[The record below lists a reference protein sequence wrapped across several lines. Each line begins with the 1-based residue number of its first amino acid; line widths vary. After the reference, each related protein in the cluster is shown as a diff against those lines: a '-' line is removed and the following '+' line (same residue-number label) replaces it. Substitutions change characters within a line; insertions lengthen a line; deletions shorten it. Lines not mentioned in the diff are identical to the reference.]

1 MAFDLTD
8 DQHDLIE
15 GVRMLCAGR
24 FRLDDIRQ
32 IEQSGRLDP
41 ARWNELVRAG
51 VFGLR
56 VPEGAGGVGLGIVE
70 STLVFEELG
79 RHLVPGPL
87 VGTEL
92 AAVCG
97 LAAADAERVIGVVE
111 RHGAP
116 IVVEHFDDLDGLLVL
131 DPSGVWSVAPADV
144 PAERIERPLDPLT
157 PTSRLTGPLPLGEQ
171 MGDAAMSRRLWF
183 DGAVLTSALLVGAAQ
198 AATDLAVEYAKQRE
212 QFGRPIAGFQAVKH
226 LLADMQARTTAAQ
239 AAVYA
244 AAATLDDPS
253 VGDVVRAVAA
263 AKITAGQAA
272 VHAGRDGIQVH
283 GGMGFTWE
291 VPAHLY
297 WKRALL
303 LNTTFGSPDTH
314 AILLA
319 DRL

>member
-8 DQHDLIE
+8 DQRDVAE

-24 FRLDDIRQ
+24 LRLDDVRQ
-32 IEQSGRLDP
+32 IERIGRLD
-41 ARWNELVRAG
+41 RGGWRELAQAG

-56 VPEGAGGVGLGIVE
+56 VPEEAGGVGLGMVE
-70 STLVFEELG
+70 SALVFEELG

-92 AAVCG
+92 ATVCG
-97 LAAADAERVIGVVE
+97 LVAADAEHVVGVVD
-111 RHGAP
+111 RSAAP
-116 IVVEHFDDLDGLLVL
+116 IMVEYFDDLDRILVL
-131 DPSGVWSVAPADV
+131 DPAGIWSVAPADV
-144 PAERIERPLDPLT
+144 AVERIKRPLDPLT
-157 PTSRLTGPLPLGEQ
+157 PMCRVTGPLPSGEQ
-171 MGDAAMSRRLWF
+171 VGDAAASCQLWLE
-183 DGAVLTSALLVGAAQ
+183 GAVLTSAFLVGAAQ
-198 AATDLAVEYAKQRE
+198 AATDLAVDYAKQRE

-253 VGDVVRAVAA
+253 VGDVARAVAA

-297 WKRALL
+297 LKRAQL
-303 LNTTFGSPDTH
+303 LNTTFGTPDTH
-314 AILLA
+314 AVLLA
-319 DRL
+319 ERL

>member
-8 DQHDLIE
+8 DQRDLVQ

-24 FRLDDIRQ
+24 IPLDEIRQ
-32 IEQSGRLDP
+32 IEHRGRLDR
-41 ARWNELVRAG
+41 AGWRELVHAG

-56 VPEGAGGVGLGIVE
+56 VSEEQGGVGLGIVE

-92 AAVCG
+92 ATVCG
-97 LAAADAERVIGVVE
+97 LVAADAERVVGVVDG
-111 RHGAP
+111 RGAP
-116 IVVEHFDDLDGLLVL
+116 TMIEHFADLDRIIVL
-131 DPSGVWSVAPADV
+131 DAAGIWSIAPAAV
-144 PAERIERPLDPLT
+144 TVERIERPLDPLT
-157 PTSRLTGPLPLGEQ
+157 PTSRVTGSLPQGEQ
-171 MGDAAMSRRLWF
+171 VADAAASRQRWLE
-183 DGAVLTSALLVGAAQ
+183 GAVLTSALLVGAAQ
-198 AATDLAVEYAKQRE
+198 AATDLAVDYAQQRQ

-226 LLADMQARTTAAQ
+226 LLADMQAHVTAAQ

-244 AAATLDDPS
+244 AAATLHDPS
-253 VGDVVRAVAA
+253 VGDPARAVAA

-283 GGMGFTWE
+283 GGMGFTWD

-297 WKRALL
+297 LKRAYL
-303 LNTTFGSPDTH
+303 LNTTFGTPDLH
-314 AILLA
+314 AVLLA